1 MAGKGKKGLGTGLN
15 ALFGEENVQ
24 GEDVSTLPLAKIEPR
39 TEQPREFFDEEALQ
53 SLADSIA
60 RYGLIQP
67 ITVRPLPS
75 GYYQIIAGERRWRA
89 ARLAGL
95 TEVPVRMMEADDRTT
110 AELALVENLQRED
123 LNPIEEAKGYQLL
136 IEEYGFT
143 QEEAAKSVGK
153 SRPAVAN
160 ALRLL
165 NLAPEVMRLVETGEL
180 SAGHARAL
188 VSVSEPGLQLQA
200 AKEILSKALSV
211 RKAEALA
218 AKVMKKSRE
227 EEKEDAPETEDGVD
241 YAKEVSSELSKLFG
255 RKVLLKDKKG
265 NGKIELEYY
274 GADDREFLIEKLKK
288 L

>member
-1 MAGKGKKGLGTGLN
+1 M
-15 ALFGEENVQ
+15 
-24 GEDVSTLPLAKIEPR
+24 
-39 TEQPREFFDEEALQ
+39 
-53 SLADSIA
+53 
-60 RYGLIQP
+60 
-67 ITVRPLPS
+67 
-75 GYYQIIAGERRWRA
+75 
-89 ARLAGL
+89 
-95 TEVPVRMMEADDRTT
+95 
-110 AELALVENLQRED
+110 
-123 LNPIEEAKGYQLL
+123 
-136 IEEYGFT
+136 
-143 QEEAAKSVGK
+143 
-153 SRPAVAN
+153 AN

-218 AKVMKKSRE
+218 AKVLKKSRE

>member
-1 MAGKGKKGLGTGLN
+1 
-15 ALFGEENVQ
+15 EENVQ

-218 AKVMKKSRE
+218 AKVLKKSRE

>member
-1 MAGKGKKGLGTGLN
+1 M
-15 ALFGEENVQ
+15 
-24 GEDVSTLPLAKIEPR
+24 IE
-39 TEQPREFFDEEALQ
+39 
-53 SLADSIA
+53 
-60 RYGLIQP
+60 
-67 ITVRPLPS
+67 
-75 GYYQIIAGERRWRA
+75 IAGVDKIPAIIKDFNDQE
-89 ARLAGL
+89 
-95 TEVPVRMMEADDRTT
+95 MMEIAI
-110 AELALVENLQRED
+110 LENIQRED

-143 QEEAAKSVGK
+143 QEDAAKSVGK

-160 ALRLL
+160 AIRLL

-218 AKVMKKSRE
+218 AKVLKKSRE